1 MIPKDSIAHR
11 IRAIR
16 AELPADVTL
25 VAVSKTKPVD
35 MLQQALDADQIDLG
49 ENRVQ
54 ELAEKAN
61 HFANQTVRWH
71 HIGHLQTNK
80 VKQVI
85 PHAHLIHAVDS
96 DRLLLE
102 IDKRSRNADVQ
113 SAVLLQLHIAEEE
126 QKHGMTEAQLG
137 ACLNE
142 LVRTP
147 LTNTR
152 ICGLMGMATFTE
164 DERQIGKEFQ
174 GLRTLYE
181 RFNPGDWD
189 TCSMGM
195 SGDYQTA
202 IGLGATHI
210 RVGTALFGPRDNH

>member
-1 MIPKDSIAHR
+1 MTPTDSIAHR

-54 ELAEKAN
+54 ELAEKADR
-61 HFANQTVRWH
+61 FSSQTVRWH

-102 IDKRSRNADVQ
+102 IDKRSRNADLQ

-126 QKHGMTEAQLG
+126 QKHGMTESQLG

-152 ICGLMGMATFTE
+152 ICGLMGMATFTD
-164 DERQIGKEFQ
+164 DERQIGKEFR

-195 SGDYQTA
+195 SGDWRIAVDEGSTLVR
-202 IGLGATHI
+202 IGSSI
-210 RVGTALFGPRDNH
+210 FGSR

>member
-1 MIPKDSIAHR
+1 MTPTDSIAHR

-54 ELAEKAN
+54 ELAEKAD
-61 HFANQTVRWH
+61 HFSSQTVRWH

-102 IDKRSRNADVQ
+102 IDKRSRNADLQ

-164 DERQIGKEFQ
+164 DERQIGKEFR

-195 SGDYQTA
+195 SGDWRIAVDEGSTLVR
-202 IGLGATHI
+202 IGSSI
-210 RVGTALFGPRDNH
+210 FGSR